1 MENFGDRIDYWDVFN
16 EITVDHLYHNA
27 VSRWIHEKGRANAVR
42 YTTKLV
48 RRSILMPISFIM
60 ISIFGIKSVRFCWKS
75 FAIWGLNCKRW
86 EFKVTCIHF
95 VDDGRSLGG
104 L

>member
-1 MENFGDRIDYWDVFN
+1 MAEISARMVGKLRGCRSFFKKRIEHLMENFGDRIDYWDVFN

-48 RRSILMPISFIM
+48 RKINPHANL
-60 ISIFGIKSVRFCWKS
+60 
-75 FAIWGLNCKRW
+75 L
-86 EFKVTCIHF
+86 
-95 VDDGRSLGG
+95 
-104 L
+104 